1 MGNFQLKPERNS
13 NYYALLW
20 LNDSLIKQKLPDA
33 EEQGFVMN
41 ISGNETS
48 ELTISVRATSEFKNS
63 NVYLLTQTR
72 QLIKNVQT
80 KELRDG
86 EASFEIDKKDLGE
99 GISGITLFN
108 QLRQPVCERLV
119 FKRPH
124 ENLFIRVKT
133 DQTVYNPRKQVQIDL
148 STSNTDDQPIAG
160 NCSLSVFMI
169 DSLQHIPE
177 QNIASYLYLSSD
189 LKGKIESP
197 EYYFANTDKTTDE
210 ALDNLLLTQG
220 WRRFKWNDI
229 FEFKKPFFEF
239 LPEIEGPVVNG
250 KIINK
255 LTGSPVGNSGAFL
268 SIPAADYAFSS
279 ATSDAQGII
288 HFGFKDIYKNNAVV
302 IQPALQKDSNYR
314 IDISNAYSDKF
325 SSNTFCSLVLSKDQE
340 NALLNR
346 SISNQVENTYGIDKK
361 HRYVKINLDT
371 ISFYGKP
378 DKLYNLDDYT
388 RFQTMEEVLR
398 EYVEDV
404 RVRKE
409 GNRFNFKVRN
419 RLFGTYFEEDPLVL
433 LDGIPIADAT
443 KIVALDPLKIQK
455 IEVVTHNYYVGSSVF
470 EGIVNVKSYSGELGS
485 AQIDPN
491 SLVVE
496 YEGLQQQREF
506 YSPVY
511 ASRDEQD
518 SHMPDFRNVLYW
530 APQIITGPSGKI
542 QLHFYTSDLKGKFAV
557 VIQGI
562 SAEGMPGK
570 TATIFEVTD
579 TK

>member
-1 MGNFQLKPERNS
+1 MKRCVGFFIVLLKVVNLSAQNQLADNLQQAFNNYQSGTPLEKLFVHTDKTFYLAGETVWFKVYSVDASFHKPLQTSSITYVEILNKDLKPVLQGKVSMINGSGNGSLTLPGFLISGNYVFRAYTSWMKNFPSDFYYEQILHIVNTLRQPSNIPSLKSAASIQFFPEGGNEVVGFTGKIAFKAVSGDGRGLDCSGVIINQNNDTITRFQSLHKGMGNFQLKPERNS

-63 NVYLLTQTR
+63 NVYLFTQTR

-148 STSNTDDQPIAG
+148 STSNTDDQPLAG

-302 IQPALQKDSNYR
+302 IQ
-314 IDISNAYSDKF
+314 
-325 SSNTFCSLVLSKDQE
+325 
-340 NALLNR
+340 
-346 SISNQVENTYGIDKK
+346 
-361 HRYVKINLDT
+361 
-371 ISFYGKP
+371 
-378 DKLYNLDDYT
+378 
-388 RFQTMEEVLR
+388 
-398 EYVEDV
+398 
-404 RVRKE
+404 
-409 GNRFNFKVRN
+409 
-419 RLFGTYFEEDPLVL
+419 
-433 LDGIPIADAT
+433 IPI
-443 KIVALDPLKIQK
+443 
-455 IEVVTHNYYVGSSVF
+455 
-470 EGIVNVKSYSGELGS
+470 
-485 AQIDPN
+485 
-491 SLVVE
+491 
-496 YEGLQQQREF
+496 
-506 YSPVY
+506 
-511 ASRDEQD
+511 
-518 SHMPDFRNVLYW
+518 
-530 APQIITGPSGKI
+530 
-542 QLHFYTSDLKGKFAV
+542 
-557 VIQGI
+557 
-562 SAEGMPGK
+562 
-570 TATIFEVTD
+570 TA
-579 TK
+579 